1 MVPAL
6 RRWTLWAGA
15 CLVALVLLIP
25 RAASAQTCPGLTLSL
40 GPTVPRFLPGGD
52 TAANMVT
59 PRPQNLD
66 PNAVNYSDCNLDLNL
81 QFTLLSNTSSC
92 PDTIQVWVGDT
103 DCTQL
108 MARETTSGS
117 ARCWP
122 ATPPGLFQM
131 ASSSTENI
139 RARDLVAFVSDS
151 TESAPTA
158 YSAHGLAAC
167 QSQDAPGVVP
177 LQVTFIAFEADLAT
191 VDASVVYTMNAAL
204 VGPFPPTGVTAGVG
218 ENLIVV
224 TWTPAVD
231 STIQGYNIYC
241 EDQGGNG
248 GDAALADGMAPEATL
263 VCPDTGAAAVTDGA
277 AEASATNTAACVPAN
292 VSGSSGAGGAS
303 CVSTNL
309 VDSFCL
315 VNEVSVP
322 VESCLSTT
330 AAEVD
335 AGEAGVSTAVEI
347 DAETEDASVPVGTAV
362 GISNISSVYLCGQVG
377 GNNTNADVVQGFTNG
392 GVSIQD
398 YTQYAVGVAA
408 FDGEGNTGL
417 ISNLSC
423 VIPAPV
429 VTFWDQYIKDG
440 GLAGGGFCALEA
452 PGVPVGTSLFGI
464 GMGAAAIACVR
475 RRRRRR

>member
-1 MVPAL
+1 
-6 RRWTLWAGA
+6 
-15 CLVALVLLIP
+15 
-25 RAASAQTCPGLTLSL
+25 
-40 GPTVPRFLPGGD
+40 
-52 TAANMVT
+52 
-59 PRPQNLD
+59 
-66 PNAVNYSDCNLDLNL
+66 
-81 QFTLLSNTSSC
+81 
-92 PDTIQVWVGDT
+92 
-103 DCTQL
+103 
-108 MARETTSGS
+108 
-117 ARCWP
+117 
-122 ATPPGLFQM
+122 
-131 ASSSTENI
+131 
-139 RARDLVAFVSDS
+139 
-151 TESAPTA
+151 
-158 YSAHGLAAC
+158 
-167 QSQDAPGVVP
+167 
-177 LQVTFIAFEADLAT
+177 
-191 VDASVVYTMNAAL
+191 MNAAL